1 MIPLSP
7 VHYLP
12 TASKILNIEL
22 FVKREDLFPFTGGG
36 NKARIINCILS
47 EEEKKR
53 EIDSLITTGGVQ
65 SNLARTVALKA
76 AEKGWKCFLVLHG
89 PENMQPEITGNFLLM
104 YLTGANIKIVSPEKI
119 HDTLLKTDSEC
130 KAMGLQ
136 PFFIEGGGHSLAGF
150 CAHFEAAEELAQ
162 QCQDLNWIPEWI
174 VLASGTGTTQAGLTA
189 GLQKLGAKAKVIGIS
204 VARRNPRGLNVVL
217 EAYNKLCA
225 FKKISPQDDLI
236 HFRDEWVGEGYE
248 QASNKTLEILKSVG
262 KSDGLLLD
270 PTYTAKAFLG
280 LTEMVH
286 SGEIP
291 RGARVLFW
299 HTGGLMNLLA
309 AKKCI
314 ERMV

>member
-7 VHYLP
+7 LHYLP
-12 TASKILNIEL
+12 FASKILNIDL
-22 FVKREDLFPFTGGG
+22 YVKREDLFPFTGGG
-36 NKARIINCILS
+36 NKARIVNYILS
-47 EEEKKR
+47 EEEKRR
-53 EIDSLITTGGVQ
+53 EIDSLITTGGIQ

-89 PENMQPEITGNFLLM
+89 PENQQPEITGNYLLM
-104 YLTGANIKIVSPEKI
+104 NLTGANIKIVSPEKI
-119 HDTLLKTDSEC
+119 HDALLKTESEC
-130 KAMGLQ
+130 RNMSLQ

-150 CAHFEAAEELAQ
+150 CAHFEAAEELLQ
-162 QCQDLNWIPEWI
+162 QCQNLNWIPDWI
-174 VLASGTGTTQAGLTA
+174 VLASGTGTTQAGLAA
-189 GLQKLGAKAKVIGIS
+189 GLHKFGAKTKVIGIS
-204 VARRNPRGLNVVL
+204 VARRNPRGFNVVL

-225 FKKISPQDDLI
+225 FKKINPQEDII
-236 HFRDEWVGEGYE
+236 HFRDEWIGDGYE
-248 QASNKTLEILKSVG
+248 QASDKTLEIIKSVG

-299 HTGGLMNLLA
+299 HTGGLLNLLA